1 MSAHPH
7 ERLSTADMVSAGQ
20 APSRPE
26 SPEGVKDTRPES
38 PEDVKDT
45 PASNVRRI
53 DRPVPSDATTV
64 HGARDERPGALLA
77 ATEATELR
85 HQWET
90 IQIAFVDEPR
100 RAVEDADSLV
110 AQAMKRVAEVFA
122 EERARL
128 ERQWSEGQDVSTE
141 DLRVALTRY
150 RSFFDR
156 LLSV

>member
-1 MSAHPH
+1 MSAHPQ

-20 APSRPE
+20 AS
-26 SPEGVKDTRPES
+26 SRPES

-45 PASNVRRI
+45 PPNVRQI
-53 DRPVPSDATTV
+53 DRPVPGAATV
-64 HGARDERPGALLA
+64 HGAREEAPGALLA

-90 IQIAFVDEPR
+90 IQTGFVDEPR

-110 AQAMKRVAEVFA
+110 AQGMKRVAEVFA
-122 EERARL
+122 EERAGL
-128 ERQWSEGQDVSTE
+128 ERQWSEGRDVSTE

-156 LLSV
+156 LLSI

>member
-20 APSRPE
+20 TPSRPE
-26 SPEGVKDTRPES
+26 SL
-38 PEDVKDT
+38 EDVKDT
-45 PASNVRRI
+45 PPNVRRI
-53 DRPVPSDATTV
+53 DRPVPGDAATG
-64 HGARDERPGALLA
+64 HGAREEGPGALLA
-77 ATEATELR
+77 AAESTELR
-85 HQWET
+85 HQWES
-90 IQIAFVDEPR
+90 IQTGFVDEPR

-122 EERARL
+122 EEHARL
-128 ERQWSEGQDVSTE
+128 EGQWSEGRDVSTE

>member
-20 APSRPE
+20 ASSR
-26 SPEGVKDTRPES
+26 TES
-38 PEDVKDT
+38 PEDMKDM
-45 PASNVRRI
+45 PQNVRRME
-53 DRPVPSDATTV
+53 RPAPADATTAPD
-64 HGARDERPGALLA
+64 AREERPGALLA

-85 HQWET
+85 HHWET
-90 IQIAFVDEPR
+90 IQIGFVDEPR

>member
-7 ERLSTADMVSAGQ
+7 EGLRTADMVSASQ
-20 APSRPE
+20 ASSRPQ
-26 SPEGVKDTRPES
+26 S

-45 PASNVRRI
+45 SPNVLRI
-53 DRPVPSDATTV
+53 DRPTPGDAAPA
-64 HGARDERPGALLA
+64 HDAREERPRALLA
-77 ATEATELR
+77 ASEATELR

-90 IQIAFVDEPR
+90 IQIGFVDEPR
-100 RAVEDADSLV
+100 RAIEDADSLV
-110 AQAMKRVAEVFA
+110 AQAMKRVAEVSA

-141 DLRVALTRY
+141 DLRVAFTRY